1 MQEEELQTG
10 NLFGDAKRE
19 IYLDIETLRL
29 SDEVSGG
36 WSNIKDFGLAVAV
49 TWDETNGFRRWYES
63 DAARLLEEL
72 KGFRRIITFNGERFD
87 FEVLRGYGDTS
98 KLYPNSLDLLVEL
111 KRILGFRV
119 KLESVARETLGKSK
133 TGVGTDAVKW
143 WRAGDKE
150 KVAAYCEQD
159 VQLLRELVTFAR
171 ANGHVVADGKK
182 VRVDWKE

>member
-1 MQEEELQTG
+1 MQTG

-29 SDEVSGG
+29 SDEVPGG
-36 WSNIKDFGLAVAV
+36 WSNIQGFGLAVAV
-49 TWDETNGFRRWYES
+49 TWDEANGFRRWFEN
-63 DAARLLEEL
+63 DAAPLLAEL
-72 KGFRRIITFNGERFD
+72 KDFRRIITFNGERFD
-87 FEVLRGYGDTS
+87 FEVLRGYGEIS
-98 KLYPNSLDLLVEL
+98 KLYRNSLDLLVDL

-143 WRAGDKE
+143 WRAGEKE

-159 VQLLRELVTFAR
+159 VQLLRELVAFAR
-171 ANGHVVADGKK
+171 ANGNVVVDGKRVK
-182 VRVDWKE
+182 VNWK